1 MVAGA
6 VADQQAQGCSG
17 SAKRC
22 GNLTISDPFWLV
34 DLEKGKSCGAP
45 GFEVFCEKNTPS
57 LQSPG
62 RFGFT
67 IINITYEKHNLRAI
81 DKGKLELMQ
90 ASNTCHIPHS
100 RNTSVKL
107 RPPFRISPANLDL
120 VMYNCKEEV
129 AGARSY
135 DEMSDYASYAVEG
148 CDALVIPVLGSSGNG
163 NASNYEQ
170 LIRDC
175 FLVTWDDLP
184 LPLARK
190 FTHP

>member
-1 MVAGA
+1 MAPSCWFFWAWWLPLMVAGA

-129 AGARSY
+129 AGARQ
-135 DEMSDYASYAVEG
+135 DG
-148 CDALVIPVLGSSGNG
+148 ALVHTRMRCRNESEVFSAWQG
-163 NASNYEQ
+163 
-170 LIRDC
+170 
-175 FLVTWDDLP
+175 VTM
-184 LPLARK
+184 R
-190 FTHP
+190 